1 MIITDTPF
9 TAIFRMMFALTGGR
23 VPEHRSDVFNLP
35 LSCQDYIDKESFDTK
50 SIQTEFMEILKTIA
64 SPDSSKTFEIIQN
77 NVKKIRNFYKENFK
91 IELPQKPD
99 TIGEMAV
106 IFICEH
112 IFIRASFMKD
122 LKKCLNRERSKI
134 ATKFSISDIN
144 DKIEKL
150 TPYFD
155 FLLRESNPFSL
166 LSYYMLDHKNIVELN
181 QASNIKYFYSNKQDC
196 FKNITNAIN
205 IKRINESCD
214 SDESN
219 TTSPLLNY
227 DILLGEAGKVYSSL
241 SENNYE
247 VGLIASKN
255 RFSNELVFEIAST
268 ILENTDF
275 YFCEGLTVHQ
285 LSHDITHTILKHI
298 HDSYFKYEG
307 TKKISIRKFLELS
320 VSRYM
325 GGRSIRNYYYYLK
338 MCSKIYGS
346 AEENIK
352 SLSEPTKESID
363 VSEIIYSEDNCYDD
377 ISIAKIHLS
386 RKMCEGAKNMEFVHY
401 PKVLKEIIKLTKRSE
416 YHFLY
421 NLSDYRIAR
430 DILMTHFCR
439 DNKEIENM
447 ND

>member
-9 TAIFRMMFALTGGR
+9 TTIFRMMFTLTGGR
-23 VPEHRSDVFNLP
+23 VPEHKDNTLNLS
-35 LSCQDYIDKESFDTK
+35 LNCQDYINKESFDTK
-50 SIQTEFMEILKTIA
+50 SIKNEFIEILKTIA

-77 NVKKIRNFYKENFK
+77 NVKKIRNFYKENIKLNVEDQFPTLGNIIAKFIYEHIVIRTSFFKTLKECLNNERTLDKSKISTK
-91 IELPQKPD
+91 IE
-99 TIGEMAV
+99 
-106 IFICEH
+106 
-112 IFIRASFMKD
+112 R
-122 LKKCLNRERSKI
+122 
-134 ATKFSISDIN
+134 
-144 DKIEKL
+144 L

-155 FLLRESNPFSL
+155 ILLRESDTLSL
-166 LSYYMLDHKNIVELN
+166 LAYYYLDFYNVVEVS
-181 QASNIKYFYSNKQDC
+181 QVAAIKQYLDKKQDC
-196 FKNITNAIN
+196 FKYLTNAIN
-205 IKRINESCD
+205 NKKPSKTEISEGTK
-214 SDESN
+214 

-285 LSHDITHTILKHI
+285 LSHDITNTILNHI

-307 TKKISIRKFLELS
+307 TKKISIRRFLELS

-346 AEENIK
+346 AEEYIK
-352 SLSEPTKESID
+352 CQIETAGNSIE
-363 VSEIIYSEDNCYDD
+363 VSEIMYSEDNYCWDN
-377 ISIAKIHLS
+377 SFSKIHLS
-386 RKMCEGAKNMEFVHY
+386 LKMCERAKNMESVYY
-401 PKVLKEIIKLTKRSE
+401 PKVLEDIIRLTKRSE

-439 DNKEIENM
+439 DNKEIENK